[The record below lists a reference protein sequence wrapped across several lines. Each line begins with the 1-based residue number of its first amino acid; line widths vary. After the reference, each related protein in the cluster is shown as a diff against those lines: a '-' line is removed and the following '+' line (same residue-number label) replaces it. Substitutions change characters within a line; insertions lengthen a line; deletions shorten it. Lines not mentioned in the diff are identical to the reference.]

1 MKSFKQF
8 LLEEISH
15 KQNQLNLILK
25 HNPMTDSIHTG
36 IRSLNDIKST
46 EEAFQDD
53 NYEATPDF
61 TKSDMINAIKNN
73 SIVMYSSKPFTPG
86 SFITPSRL
94 EAQNYAGEHKIYSK
108 SIPLNHIAWIDSIQ
122 GQYTPIN

>member
-1 MKSFKQF
+1 MKSFIQF

-15 KQNQLNLILK
+15 KQSQLSMILNS
-25 HNPMTDSIHTG
+25 NPMTDSKHTG
-36 IRSLNDIKST
+36 IRSLNDIKT
-46 EEAFQDD
+46 PEEAFQDD

-61 TKSDMINAIKNN
+61 TKSDMINALNSN

-108 SIPLNHIAWIDSIQ
+108 AIPLNHVAWIDAIQ
-122 GQYTPIN
+122 GQYTPIS